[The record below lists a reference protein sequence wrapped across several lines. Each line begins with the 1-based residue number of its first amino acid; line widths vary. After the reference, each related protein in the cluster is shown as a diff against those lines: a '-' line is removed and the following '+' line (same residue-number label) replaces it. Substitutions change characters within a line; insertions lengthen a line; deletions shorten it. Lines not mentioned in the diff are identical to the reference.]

1 MKALRFRKCIELK
14 IHIVGSLGSSIYRI
28 GICIINKK
36 TPQIL
41 DIGCGTGG
49 TTKFISKWG
58 NVTGVEI
65 DPIAASLAK
74 KRGINVRIHSAQK
87 LQFSNN
93 HFDLVTIFDVLYH
106 KGIEEHK
113 VLSEAYRVLKKN
125 GVILIS
131 DCATPSIWSKHDQIM
146 DAKYRYTKK
155 SLTDHISNAGFK
167 IIHAQYIFA
176 SVFPFIALS
185 RRIPL
190 FNQPSQSLPKLPNYI
205 NTLFSNLLKKEATFF
220 PSRHPFL
227 GSSLFVIAKKT
238 GE

>member
-1 MKALRFRKCIELK
+1 MKAFTFPEMYRAEDTYCWFIGKHAFIESAFK
-14 IHIVGSLGSSIYRI
+14 F
-28 GICIINKK
+28 INKK

-49 TTKFISKWG
+49 TTNFISKWG

-74 KRGINVRIHSAQK
+74 KRGINVRIHSAQN
-87 LQFSNN
+87 LQFPNN

-131 DCATPSIWSKHDQIM
+131 EIGRAH
-146 DAKYRYTKK
+146 
-155 SLTDHISNAGFK
+155 
-167 IIHAQYIFA
+167 
-176 SVFPFIALS
+176 V
-185 RRIPL
+185 
-190 FNQPSQSLPKLPNYI
+190 
-205 NTLFSNLLKKEATFF
+205 
-220 PSRHPFL
+220 
-227 GSSLFVIAKKT
+227 
-238 GE
+238 